1 MLHFILAHRHGIDH
15 LEQLNQGNGSV
26 GFILNSP
33 VLSDEQDSEGL
44 IIRSCNVSDLMIV
57 AKMKMQQIAV

>member
-1 MLHFILAHRHGIDH
+1 MLHFILAHRHGIDQ

-26 GFILNSP
+26 GFILNSS
-33 VLSDEQDSEGL
+33 VLSDEQDSEGM
-44 IIRSCNVSDLMIV
+44 IIRSCKVSDLTII